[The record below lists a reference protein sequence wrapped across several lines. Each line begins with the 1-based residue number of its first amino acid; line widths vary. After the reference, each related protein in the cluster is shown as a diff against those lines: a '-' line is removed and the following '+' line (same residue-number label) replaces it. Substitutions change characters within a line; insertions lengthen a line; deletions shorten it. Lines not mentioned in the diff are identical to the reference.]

1 MRNLRWTIPTL
12 VLAALLAAGCILV
25 SGQFIVSY
33 DLPTPL
39 TISQT
44 AVNHMDVDL
53 NTESTYKDHKSDLKG
68 LSDVAIL
75 GEFTNTGGTPV
86 DVSVWMTPT
95 LTDFETADLVIL
107 PGSGAVKVWGPLH
120 LGVGESK
127 KIGWDQSAGLFKTG
141 KAALVEQIKGDGVF
155 TLYALG
161 ASGSYTFHLDHGV
174 LVAVIDAGK

>member
-33 DLPTPL
+33 DLPDPV
-39 TISQT
+39 TISSPADVQR
-44 AVNHMDVDL
+44 ANVDL
-53 NTESTYKDHKSDLKG
+53 NTVSTYRDHKSDLKG

-75 GEFTNTGGTPV
+75 GEFTNTGDVP
-86 DVSVWMTPT
+86 VSVELWMTPA
-95 LTDFETADLVIL
+95 LTDLGDAASVITA
-107 PGSGAVKVWGPLH
+107 PGAVKVWGPLR
-120 LGVGESK
+120 LAVDATT
-127 KIGWDQSAGLFKTG
+127 KITWDQSAALFQSGKT
-141 KAALVEQIKGDGVF
+141 ALLTEIKGDGVF

-161 ASGSYTFHLDHGV
+161 ASGDYSFRIDHGV

>member
-12 VLAALLAAGCILV
+12 ALAALLAAGCILV

-44 AVNHMDVDL
+44 AVEHADIDL

-86 DVSVWMTPT
+86 KVELWMTPD
-95 LTDFETADLVIL
+95 LTAWQDAAEVAIDPT
-107 PGSGAVKVWGPLH
+107 AVKVWGPLP
-120 LGVGESK
+120 LGVGETK

-141 KAALVEQIKGDGVF
+141 KAALLGQIKGDGIF

-161 ASGSYTFHLDHGV
+161 ASGSYTFLVNHGV

>member
-44 AVNHMDVDL
+44 AVTHLDVDL

-68 LSDVAIL
+68 LSDVAIV
-75 GEFTNTGGTPV
+75 GEFSNHGPAPV
-86 DVSVWMTPT
+86 DVSIWMTPN
-95 LTDFETADLVIL
+95 LTDYTTADGVAVDAT
-107 PGSGAVKVWGPLH
+107 AVKVWGPLH
-120 LGVGESK
+120 LGVDETK
-127 KIGWDQSAGLFKTG
+127 KIGWDQSAGLFKSG
-141 KAALVEQIKGDGVF
+141 KAALLAQIKGDGVF

-161 ASGSYTFHLDHGV
+161 ASGSYTFHFDHGV

>member
-12 VLAALLAAGCILV
+12 ALAALLAGGCILV
-25 SGQFIVSY
+25 SGQFIISK

-39 TISQT
+39 VISPG
-44 AVNHMDVDL
+44 AVVHADVDL
-53 NTESTYKDHKSDLKG
+53 NAVTVYQDHKADLKD

-75 GEFTNTGGTPV
+75 GEFTNTGSVPV
-86 DVSVWMTPT
+86 DVSIWMTPA
-95 LTDFETADLVIL
+95 LTDLGDAASVIIA
-107 PGSGAVKVWGPLH
+107 PGAVKVWGPLR

-127 KIGWDQSAGLFKTG
+127 KVGWDQSAGLFKAG
-141 KAALVEQIKGDGVF
+141 KAPLIAQIKGDGVF

-161 ASGSYTFHLDHGV
+161 ASGSYAFQLDHGV